1 MHSRSRVYAH
11 FSQPSSTQDRRLSH
25 HMPAVEGMQ
34 DRGRV
39 KVPHSFAGGGLR
51 YGLAH
56 LSNKF
61 DFKAR

>member
-1 MHSRSRVYAH
+1 MHTRSRVHAH

-39 KVPHSFAGGGLR
+39 KVPHSFAGGWTALWLG
-51 YGLAH
+51 
-56 LSNKF
+56 SPVQQI
-61 DFKAR
+61 